1 MRECTHSVAWEGGL
15 ANMDVGI
22 AEQDDEDRGVLKRAG
37 ITESMLEQDPCT
49 LKRTAPSI
57 FTNELV
63 IELRKFHGTV
73 SLCMVDQLKYL
84 APSELL
90 PDLSNCKDSSLRSRA
105 ETVWKEYQKLNRN
118 TKKADRRE
126 VLANFQNTPFS
137 LPRSRTQT
145 EPVPSTSATQS
156 KLKQAQKDL
165 KYFKKRCAQA
175 EHKNEELEE
184 RCEWLTQQCYS
195 TISELHTNIEQFKK
209 IIAEKSSHE
218 SEVSKDLAEVN
229 QRNAELTTK
238 LDNLQVRLKALENGT
253 VRNVNKKLKR

>member
-1 MRECTHSVAWEGGL
+1 
-15 ANMDVGI
+15 MDVGI
-22 AEQDDEDRGVLKRAG
+22 GEQDDEDRGVLKRAG

-49 LKRTAPSI
+49 LKRTAPSD

-73 SLCMVDQLKYL
+73 SLRMVDQLKYL
-84 APSELL
+84 VPSELL
-90 PDLSNCKDSSLRSRA
+90 PDISDCKDSSLRSRA
-105 ETVWKEYQKLNRN
+105 ETVWKEYQKLNRH
-118 TKKADRRE
+118 TKKDRKE
-126 VLANFQNTPFS
+126 VLADFQNTPFS
-137 LPRSRTQT
+137 LPRTRTQS

-165 KYFKKRCAQA
+165 KYFKRRCAQA
-175 EHKNEELEE
+175 ERKNEELEE

-195 TISELHTNIEQFKK
+195 TISELHTNVEQFKK

-229 QRNAELTTK
+229 KRNAELTTK
-238 LDNLQVRLKALENGT
+238 VDNLQVRLKALEKTGT